1 MYDFSLIDS
10 ILPLFPSLQH
20 LDIAIFNN
28 PELTAPTIDRM
39 ALRPPRRLK
48 ILDISVDY
56 RSPSI
61 RNLIASTESVE
72 TTLRVYHTNLALA
85 SLRNSE
91 VLNELYVNEDEDG
104 EVDEEADSL
113 DSLLLKFTSLKKL
126 RLGGGGTCISDH
138 FFTDYFKPE
147 LPLEYLNIMAGVQ
160 LKSSDLIRA
169 FKTKPSSLRFIELD
183 TNGIHFFIDVLPED
197 FDEEGIRKLV
207 EIYESGGVEV
217 KGRDVDTV
225 RDIDEARLDLE
236 EEAGSSS
243 LDFEEYEDHDLESED
258 YRSE

>member
-1 MYDFSLIDS
+1 
-10 ILPLFPSLQH
+10 
-20 LDIAIFNN
+20 
-28 PELTAPTIDRM
+28 
-39 ALRPPRRLK
+39 
-48 ILDISVDY
+48 
-56 RSPSI
+56 
-61 RNLIASTESVE
+61 
-72 TTLRVYHTNLALA
+72 
-85 SLRNSE
+85 LRNSE
-91 VLNELYVNEDEDG
+91 VLNELDVDEDEDE

-126 RLGGGGTCISDH
+126 RLGGGAVCISDH

-147 LPLEYLNIMAGVQ
+147 LPLESLNIMAGVQ

-183 TNGIHFFIDVLPED
+183 TNGDHFFDVLPDD
-197 FDEEGIRKLV
+197 FDGEGIRKLV

-236 EEAGSSS
+236 EEAGSSPS
-243 LDFEEYEDHDLESED
+243 DFEEYEDHDLESDD